1 MICRRNHMTA
11 LALTTLA
18 CASVSA
24 WAQTSP
30 MRPIRVLVTY
40 APGASTDI
48 NARAMAAKMGENMK
62 QQFIVDNRPGASGML
77 ATALLAKSAPDG
89 HTLMVVDSAH
99 GANPAIYDNM
109 PYDTLKDIDSIGM
122 IARLPMVL
130 LVTPTLP
137 VKSVKELV
145 TYAKANPGKLNYG
158 SAGTGSAMFL
168 VAELFK
174 SAANI
179 EVMQIAYKGGGPAM
193 VDLAG
198 GQIPMLFIS
207 VLAGM
212 PLAQSGRARAL
223 GVSSATRVPSYPD
236 LPTIAESGVP
246 GVDFYLW
253 QAMLAPAGV
262 SRATVAQLNG
272 ELNKALTN
280 AEVKERMTQQGNEL
294 MGGTPQQATTF
305 ISAEIARWR
314 KIIKPEMRI
323 SR

>member
-1 MICRRNHMTA
+1 MIFRNSMIAVT
-11 LALTTLA
+11 LTTLTG
-18 CASVSA
+18 SSFSA
-24 WAQTSP
+24 LAQTSP
-30 MRPIRVLVTY
+30 TRPIRVLVTY

-62 QQFIVDNRPGASGML
+62 QQIIVDNRPGASGML

-130 LVTPTLP
+130 LVTPSLP
-137 VKSVKELV
+137 VKSVKDLV
-145 TYAKANPGKLNYG
+145 AYAKANPGKLNYG

-223 GVSSATRVPSYPD
+223 GVSSAARVASYPD

-262 SRATVAQLNG
+262 SRATLAQLNG
-272 ELNKALTN
+272 ELNKALGN
-280 AEVKERMTQQGNEL
+280 AEVKERMIQQGNEL
-294 MGGTPQQATTF
+294 MGGTPQQATAF
-305 ISAEIARWR
+305 ISAEMARWR

-323 SR
+323 AR

>member
-1 MICRRNHMTA
+1 MAFRVRMIAFA
-11 LALTTLA
+11 LATLA
-18 CASVSA
+18 CSSFVA

-30 MRPIRVLVTY
+30 ARPIRVLVTY

-130 LVTPTLP
+130 LVTPSLP
-137 VKSVKELV
+137 VKSIKELV
-145 TYAKANPGKLNYG
+145 AYAKANPGKLNYG

-223 GVSSATRVPSYPD
+223 GVSSATRVPSYPE

-262 SRATVAQLNG
+262 PRATVAQLNG

-280 AEVKERMTQQGNEL
+280 AEVKERLIQQGNEL
-294 MGGTPQQATTF
+294 MGGTPQQATAF
-305 ISAEIARWR
+305 ISGEIARWR

>member
-1 MICRRNHMTA
+1 MNFCNNI
-11 LALTTLA
+11 LAFITIALA
-18 CASVSA
+18 CASVA
-24 WAQTSP
+24 ALAQTVP
-30 MRPIRVLVTY
+30 TRPIRVLVTY

-48 NARAMAAKMGENMK
+48 NARTMAAKMGENMR

-130 LVTPTLP
+130 LVTPSLP
-137 VKSVKELV
+137 VKSVKDLV
-145 TYAKANPGKLNYG
+145 AYAKANPGKLNYG

-262 SRATVAQLNG
+262 SRATLAQLNG
-272 ELNKALTN
+272 ELNKALGN

-294 MGGTPQQATTF
+294 MGGTPQQATAF
-305 ISAEIARWR
+305 ISGEIARWR

>member
-1 MICRRNHMTA
+1 MIFRNSMIAVT
-11 LALTTLA
+11 LTTLTGSSF
-18 CASVSA
+18 SVL
-24 WAQTSP
+24 AQTSP
-30 MRPIRVLVTY
+30 TRPIRVLVTY

-62 QQFIVDNRPGASGML
+62 QQIIVDNRPGASGML

-130 LVTPTLP
+130 LVTPSLP
-137 VKSVKELV
+137 VKSVKDLV
-145 TYAKANPGKLNYG
+145 AYAKANPGKLNYG

-223 GVSSATRVPSYPD
+223 GVSSAARVASYPD

-262 SRATVAQLNG
+262 SRATLAQLNG
-272 ELNKALTN
+272 ELNKALGN
-280 AEVKERMTQQGNEL
+280 AEVKERMMQQGNEL
-294 MGGTPQQATTF
+294 MGGTPQQATAF
-305 ISAEIARWR
+305 ISAEMARWR

-323 SR
+323 AR

>member
-1 MICRRNHMTA
+1 MIAVT
-11 LALTTLA
+11 LTTLT
-18 CASVSA
+18 CSSFSA
-24 WAQTSP
+24 LAQTSP
-30 MRPIRVLVTY
+30 TRPIRVLVTY

-62 QQFIVDNRPGASGML
+62 QQIIVDNRPGASGML

-130 LVTPTLP
+130 LVTPSLP
-137 VKSVKELV
+137 VKSVKDLV
-145 TYAKANPGKLNYG
+145 AYAKANPGKLNYG

-223 GVSSATRVPSYPD
+223 GVSSAARVASYPD

-262 SRATVAQLNG
+262 SRATLAQLNG
-272 ELNKALTN
+272 ELNKALGN
-280 AEVKERMTQQGNEL
+280 AEVKERMMQQGNEL
-294 MGGTPQQATTF
+294 MGGTPQQATAF
-305 ISAEIARWR
+305 ISAEMARWR

-323 SR
+323 TR

>member
-1 MICRRNHMTA
+1 MNFRNAMMVVT
-11 LALTTLA
+11 LTTLTGSSFTA
-18 CASVSA
+18 LG
-24 WAQTSP
+24 QTSP
-30 MRPIRVLVTY
+30 TRPIRVLVTY
-40 APGASTDI
+40 APGAATDI

-62 QQFIVDNRPGASGML
+62 QQIIVDNRPGASGML
-77 ATALLAKSAPDG
+77 ATAMLTKSAPDG

-122 IARLPMVL
+122 IARIPMVL
-130 LVTPTLP
+130 LVTPSLP

-145 TYAKANPGKLNYG
+145 AYAKAHPGKLNYG

-207 VLAGM
+207 LVAGM
-212 PLAQSGRARAL
+212 PMANSGRARAL
-223 GVSSATRVPSYPD
+223 AVSSGTRFPAFPD

-272 ELNKALTN
+272 ELNKALGD
-280 AEVKERMTQQGNEL
+280 AEVKTRMTQQGNEL

-305 ISAEIARWR
+305 ITAEIARWR

-323 SR
+323 TR